1 MENMMNSRIA
11 VAVVA
16 GPLVLYA
23 MYYFILSKKSAAF
36 LAKKIR
42 MDFDVTDFGTSK
54 REYLAVTLQNN

>member
-1 MENMMNSRIA
+1 MENMMNFSSRIA

-42 MDFDVTDFGTSK
+42 MDFDVTDFGT
-54 REYLAVTLQNN
+54 